1 MNKIKHFFSKHW
13 LIILIAILIFVLGL
27 GIRAHILRYDYMF
40 EFDPYW
46 HLRATGYVVQ
56 GDLPDADPLGFY
68 LQSESI
74 QSYNRKFSFLWY
86 FVAGIYKLTTFG
98 AAYDKWLLMEYARWL
113 PAIFG
118 ALISVAMFF
127 LGKKM
132 YNTRTGVAMGVM
144 AATVPAFVYRTMGGF
159 FEEDSLG
166 FLWLVLGFI
175 FLVIAIQNRHKL
187 KSWLIHSVIGAFF
200 FFLMAITWDMFL
212 LVPLVLISYFGTML
226 VYMAIKKINKKEI
239 RAFSKVFLTCFLLF
253 SIVTTAYSGTGWI
266 KRTSEYVTNYL
277 PIGSD
282 NIARI
287 NKENVAQDDVIGAT
301 VGEENTGK
309 QFFLE
314 KYSLLV
320 VIPFLALLVIPLYLL
335 FGKYKNKEQ
344 EENTPHHKHNDIDY
358 FVLIIFFWILITGFM
373 AWTKLKFTYTFGL
386 PIAAGFGFLFF
397 LATEKLQ
404 HRALAYKRTLTII
417 SAIFLIGAIAAGSF
431 FVMSKVP
438 PVHEEKDWQ
447 NAMFWVKDNTPE
459 SSKIFNWWDYGHWIA
474 YFSERKVSTDNTN
487 SSGEATSD
495 FGMFMISEDI
505 NSSKEILKKY
515 DADYLMVE
523 TSYTTRMSSFAVYGY
538 WTTNFQDPKVT
549 KYYGFSLPC
558 SKQTAPLTG
567 AVSYNCQGNVLAEDS
582 MLKIKTEYHT
592 TPDDIMQN
600 MPVFIYRAKDNSQ
613 IYLLNAAI
621 NKTIFARTV
630 FEDKTLEP
638 FLELVY
644 SSGDTRVYK
653 VNKENLN

>member
-13 LIILIAILIFVLGL
+13 LVILIAALIFVLGL
-27 GIRAHILRYDYMF
+27 GIRAHILKYDYMF

-56 GDLPDADPLGFY
+56 GNLPDNDPLGFY
-68 LQSESI
+68 Q
-74 QSYNRKFSFLWY
+74 QGGTSYTSWPHFLWY
-86 FVAGIYKLTTFG
+86 FVAGIYKITTFG
-98 AAYDKWLLMEYARWL
+98 AGYNKFLLMEYGRWL

-118 ALISVAMFF
+118 ALISVVMFF
-127 LGKKM
+127 LGKEM
-132 YNTRTGVAMGVM
+132 YNKRTGVAMGIM

-166 FLWLVLGFI
+166 FLWLVFGFLFFVLAIKHRNEKFSWITYSVVGAI
-175 FLVIAIQNRHKL
+175 FF
-187 KSWLIHSVIGAFF
+187 G
-200 FFLMAITWDMFL
+200 LMAITWEMFL
-212 LVPLVLISYFGTML
+212 LIPLVLIAYFGTML
-226 VYMAIKKINKKEI
+226 GYMAIKKIPKKEI
-239 RAFSKVFLTCFLLF
+239 INFTKVFALCFILF
-253 SIVTTAYSGTGWI
+253 SVFATVAHGTEWINNTT
-266 KRTSEYVTNYL
+266 EYVTRYIPL
-277 PIGSD
+277 SQD
-282 NIARI
+282 NIDRI
-287 NKENVAQDDVIGAT
+287 NKENVDAGDVIGAT

-344 EENTPHHKHNDIDY
+344 EETEKKHKHHNIDF

-373 AWTKLKFTYTFGL
+373 AWTKLKFTYTLGL

-397 LATEKLQ
+397 IATEKIQ
-404 HRALAYKRTLTII
+404 HKSLAYKRTLTII

-431 FVMSKVP
+431 FVMSKIP
-438 PVHEEKDWQ
+438 PIDESKDWQ
-447 NAMFWVKDNTPE
+447 NAMFWVKDNTSE
-459 SSKIFNWWDYGHWIA
+459 DSKIFNWWDYGHWIA

-487 SSGEATSD
+487 ASGEATSD

-523 TSYTTRMSSFAVYGY
+523 TSYVTRMSSFAIYGY
-538 WTTNFQDPKVT
+538 WTTNFQDPKIT

-558 SKQTAPLTG
+558 SKKTTPLTG
-567 AVSYNCQGNVLAEDS
+567 AVSYNCQGNILTEEN
-582 MLKIKTEYHT
+582 MLKIKTDYHT
-592 TPDDIMQN
+592 TPDELMQN
-600 MPVFIYRAKDNSQ
+600 TPVYVYRAKDNSQ

-621 NKTIFARTV
+621 NKTTFARVV

-638 FLELVY
+638 FLELAY
-644 SSGDTRVYK
+644 YSGDTRVYK
-653 VNKENLN
+653 VNKEKLN

>member
-1 MNKIKHFFSKHW
+1 MKKIKHFFSKHW
-13 LIILIAILIFVLGL
+13 LIILIAVLIFVLGL
-27 GIRAHILRYDYMF
+27 AIRAHILRYDYMF
-40 EFDPYW
+40 EYDPYW

-56 GDLPDADPLGFY
+56 GDLPTNDPLGFY
-68 LQSESI
+68 QQGGTNYGI
-74 QSYNRKFSFLWY
+74 WPNFLWFFTAAVY
-86 FVAGIYKLTTFG
+86 TITTFG

-127 LGKKM
+127 LGTKM

-175 FLVIAIQNRHKL
+175 FLVMAIQNRHKL
-187 KSWLIHSVIGAFF
+187 KNWLISSIVGAFF

-212 LVPLVLISYFGTML
+212 LIPLVLLAYFGTML
-226 VYMAIKKINKKEI
+226 VYMLIKKINKKEI
-239 RAFSKVFLTCFLLF
+239 LAFSKVFLTCFLLF
-253 SIVTTAYSGTGWI
+253 TIITTAYSGTGWI

-277 PIGSD
+277 PISTD
-282 NIARI
+282 NIDRI
-287 NKENVAQDDVIGAT
+287 NKENVAAEDVIGAT

-320 VIPFLALLVIPLYLL
+320 VIPFLALLIIPLYLI
-335 FGKYKNKEQ
+335 FGKYKNKEK
-344 EENTPHHKHNDIDY
+344 ENEDYKHDNIDY

-373 AWTKLKFTYTFGL
+373 AWTKLKFTYTLGL

-438 PVHEEKDWQ
+438 PIDEAKDWQ
-447 NAMFWVKDNTPE
+447 NAMFWVKDN
-459 SSKIFNWWDYGHWIA
+459 SSADAKIFNWWDSGHWIA
-474 YFSERKVSTDNTN
+474 YFTERKVSTDNTN
-487 SSGEATSD
+487 ASAEATSD
-495 FGMFMISEDI
+495 FGMFLISEDL
-505 NSSKEILKKY
+505 NFSKGMLKKY
-515 DADYLMVE
+515 DADYFMVE
-523 TSYTTRMSSFAVYGY
+523 SSYLTRMSSFAIYGY
-538 WTTNFQDPKVT
+538 WTTNFSDPRVT
-549 KYYGFSLPC
+549 KYYGLGLGC
-558 SKQTAPLTG
+558 SKVVTPISG
-567 AVSYNCQGNVLAEDS
+567 AVSYNCQGNVLPEAE
-582 MLKIKTEYHT
+582 MAKIKTEYHT
-592 TPDDIMQN
+592 APDQIMQG
-600 MPVFIYRAKDNSQ
+600 MPVYLYKEKDNSR
-613 IYLLNAAI
+613 IYLINAAI
-621 NKTIFARTV
+621 NKTIFARVWFNDPTV
-630 FEDKTLEP
+630 EP
-638 FLELVY
+638 FIELSY
-644 SSGDTRVYK
+644 SSGDVRVYS
-653 VNKENLN
+653 VNKDKLN

>member
-1 MNKIKHFFSKHW
+1 MKKIKHFFSKHW
-13 LIILIAILIFVLGL
+13 LIILIAVLIFVLGL
-27 GIRAHILRYDYMF
+27 AIRAHILRYDYMF
-40 EFDPYW
+40 EYDPYW

-56 GDLPDADPLGFY
+56 GDLPTNDPLGFY
-68 LQSESI
+68 QQGGTNYGI
-74 QSYNRKFSFLWY
+74 WPNFLWFFTAAVY
-86 FVAGIYKLTTFG
+86 TITTFG

-175 FLVIAIQNRHKL
+175 FLVMAIQNRHKL
-187 KSWLIHSVIGAFF
+187 KNWLISSIVGAFF

-212 LVPLVLISYFGTML
+212 LIPLVLLAYFGTML
-226 VYMAIKKINKKEI
+226 VYMLIKKINKKEI
-239 RAFSKVFLTCFLLF
+239 LAFSKVFLTCFLLF
-253 SIVTTAYSGTGWI
+253 TIITTAYSGTGWI

-277 PIGSD
+277 PISTD
-282 NIARI
+282 NIDRI
-287 NKENVAQDDVIGAT
+287 NKENVAAEDVIGAT

-320 VIPFLALLVIPLYLL
+320 VIPFLALLIIPLYLI
-335 FGKYKNKEQ
+335 FGKYKNKEK
-344 EENTPHHKHNDIDY
+344 ENEDYKHDNIDY

-373 AWTKLKFTYTFGL
+373 AWTKLKFTYTLGL

-438 PVHEEKDWQ
+438 PIDEAKDWQ
-447 NAMFWVKDNTPE
+447 NAMFWVKDN
-459 SSKIFNWWDYGHWIA
+459 SSADAKIFNWWDSGHWIA
-474 YFSERKVSTDNTN
+474 YFTERKVSTDNTN
-487 SSGEATSD
+487 ASAEATSD
-495 FGMFMISEDI
+495 FGMFLISEDL
-505 NSSKEILKKY
+505 NFSKGMLKKY
-515 DADYLMVE
+515 DADYFMVE
-523 TSYTTRMSSFAVYGY
+523 SSYLTRMSSFAIYGY
-538 WTTNFQDPKVT
+538 WTTNFSDPRVT
-549 KYYGFSLPC
+549 KYYGLGLGC
-558 SKQTAPLTG
+558 SKVVTPISG
-567 AVSYNCQGNVLAEDS
+567 AVSYNCQGNVLPEAE
-582 MLKIKTEYHT
+582 MAKIKTEYHT
-592 TPDDIMQN
+592 APDQIMQG
-600 MPVFIYRAKDNSQ
+600 MPVYLYKEKDNSR
-613 IYLLNAAI
+613 IYLINAAI
-621 NKTIFARTV
+621 NKTIFARVWFNDPTV
-630 FEDKTLEP
+630 EP
-638 FLELVY
+638 FIELSY
-644 SSGDTRVYK
+644 SSGDVRVYS
-653 VNKENLN
+653 VNKDKLN